1 MIYRNMKATAFLA
14 LAMTAAVGVAQDISV
29 QVDGQPV
36 RFTGTEPQYRDG
48 RVFVPL
54 RGVFEEMGATVNWR
68 PASRTV
74 IARRGDKNVQ
84 LRIGDRTASIDGQPV
99 TMDVPAMIIDGA
111 TMVPIRF
118 LSESLGADVSWN
130 STQRVVMIDAGGT
143 GRAQPIRDRDRNRD
157 WNRNRDRDRNRDQNN
172 NRHVLQDNTVIPV
185 RLDTPLSS
193 NESREGDRFTA
204 TVRTDNES
212 YYGFLPAGTR
222 IEGRVIAARP
232 KQGQDPGVIELD
244 FERLR
249 LPNGRAYNLEGQLI
263 SLDNNSVTRD
273 TNGMIRA
280 RNSSSGDNRTV
291 YAGYGAGAG
300 LVVGLLTKKPL
311 EGALIGGLLGL
322 LAGEA
327 QRAQNRPADVNL
339 KSGTEFGVRLTQDVA
354 INQRDIR

>member
-1 MIYRNMKATAFLA
+1 MIYRNMKASALLA
-14 LAMTAAVGVAQDISV
+14 LVMTAAVGVAQDISV
-29 QVDGQPV
+29 QVNGDRV
-36 RFTGTEPQYRDG
+36 NFRGTEPQYRDG

-74 IARRGDKNVQ
+74 IARRGERDVR
-84 LRIGDRTASIDGQPV
+84 LRIGERTASVDGQPI

-118 LSESLGADVSWN
+118 LSESLGAEVSWN
-130 STQRVVMIDAGGT
+130 SSQRLVMIDAGGA
-143 GRAQPIRDRDRNRD
+143 GRAQPIR
-157 WNRNRDRDRNRDQNN
+157 NRDRDRDQDWNQNENRRVIESD
-172 NRHVLQDNTVIPV
+172 TVIPV
-185 RLDTPLSS
+185 RLDTRLSS

-204 TVRTDNES
+204 TVKTDNDT

-222 IEGRVIAARP
+222 IEGRVVAARP
-232 KQGQDPGVIELD
+232 KAGKDPGVIELD
-244 FERLR
+244 FQRLR
-249 LPNGRAYNLEGQLI
+249 LPNGKSYNLDGQLI

-273 TNGMIRA
+273 DNGMIRA
-280 RNSSSGDNRTV
+280 RSSNSSDNRTV

-311 EGALIGGLLGL
+311 EGALLGGVLGY

-327 QRAQNRPADVNL
+327 QRAQNRPADVRLNP
-339 KSGTEFGVRLTQDVA
+339 GTEFGVRLTQDVA

>member
-1 MIYRNMKATAFLA
+1 MINRNMKASALLA

-29 QVDGQPV
+29 QVNGDPV
-36 RFTGTEPQYRDG
+36 RFQGTEPQYRDG

-68 PASRTV
+68 PATRTV
-74 IARRGDKNVQ
+74 VARRGDRNVR
-84 LRIGDRTASIDGQPV
+84 LRIGERTASIDGKPV

-118 LSESLGADVSWN
+118 LSESLGAEVSWN
-130 STQRVVMIDAGGT
+130 SSQRLVMIDSGGP
-143 GRAQPIRDRDRNRD
+143 GRAQPIR
-157 WNRNRDRDRNRDQNN
+157 NRDRDN
-172 NRHVLQDNTVIPV
+172 DNQTANQRVIQSDTVIPV
-185 RLDTPLSS
+185 TLDTRLSS

-204 TVRTDNES
+204 TVKTDNET

-222 IEGRVIAARP
+222 IEGRVVAARP
-232 KQGQDPGVIELD
+232 KAGKDPGVIELD
-244 FERLR
+244 FERMR
-249 LPNGRAYNLEGQLI
+249 LPNGKSYNLDGQLI
-263 SLDNNSVTRD
+263 SLDNDAVTRD
-273 TNGMIRA
+273 SNGMIRA
-280 RNSSSGDNRTV
+280 RSGNQGDNRTV

-311 EGALIGGLLGL
+311 EGALLGGVLGY

-327 QRAQNRPADVNL
+327 QRAQNKPADVRLNP
-339 KSGTEFGVRLTQDVA
+339 GTAFGVRLTQDVA

>member
-1 MIYRNMKATAFLA
+1 MINRNMKATALMA
-14 LAMTAAVGVAQDISV
+14 LAMTAAVGFAQDISV

-36 RFTGTEPQYRDG
+36 RFNGTEPQYRDG

-74 IARRGDKNVQ
+74 IARRGDKDVQ

-99 TMDVPAMIIDGA
+99 TMDVPAMIINGA

-130 STQRVVMIDAGGT
+130 SAQRLVMIDAGGE
-143 GRAQPIRDRDRNRD
+143 GRAQPIRNR
-157 WNRNRDRDRNRDQNN
+157 NRNRDRDRDWNQDQTSNQRIIQN
-172 NRHVLQDNTVIPV
+172 DTVIPV

-193 NESREGDRFTA
+193 NESREGDKFTA
-204 TVRTDNES
+204 TVRTDNDS

-222 IEGRVIAARP
+222 IEGRVLAARA
-232 KQGQDPGVIELD
+232 KQGNDPGVIELD
-244 FERLR
+244 FQRLR
-249 LPNGRAYNLEGQLI
+249 LPNGRSYNLDGQLI

-273 TNGMIRA
+273 NNGMIRA
-280 RNSSSGDNRTV
+280 RNSNSGDNRTV

-311 EGALIGGLLGL
+311 EGALLGGILGY

-327 QRAQNRPADVNL
+327 QRAQNRPADVRLN
-339 KSGTEFGVRLTQDVA
+339 SGTEFGVRLTQDLA